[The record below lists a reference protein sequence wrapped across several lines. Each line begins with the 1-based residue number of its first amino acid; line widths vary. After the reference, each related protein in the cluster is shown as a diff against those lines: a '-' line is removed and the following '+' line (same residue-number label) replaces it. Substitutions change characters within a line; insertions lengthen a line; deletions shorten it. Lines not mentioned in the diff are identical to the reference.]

1 MADDDL
7 ARRLGTADA
16 VVIGVGSMIGAGVFA
31 AFAPAAAAAGAGLL
45 VGLVIAAVIAYCNAT
60 ATAQL
65 AAQYPTSGGVYVYGR
80 ERLGEWPGFLAGW
93 SFVIGKTASCAAMA
107 LTFAAY
113 AVPSDWQRPAAAA
126 AVTVLAAVNYRG
138 ITRTARLTRMIVA
151 VVLVALAVAV
161 LAAWSGP
168 GSSEGV
174 GLSDVLGD
182 ARADWYGVLQAA
194 GMLFFAFAGYARIAT
209 LGEEVRDPARTI
221 PRAVALALG
230 LVVIVYAI
238 VAVTVLATLDGDGV
252 AETPVPL
259 VAAVDAGSWDWA
271 GPVVRVGAAAAA
283 LGALLAL
290 VAGVGRTTLAMARRH
305 DLPRWLAAVHPRHR
319 VPHHAEVALAAVVV
333 VAVLTVDLREAIGF
347 SSFGVLLYYLV
358 ANAAALTQERADR
371 RYPRA
376 LQVLGAT
383 GCVVLVATLPP
394 VSVLTGLAVLALGI
408 VYRLTTRRAPATRDG
423 NAGMLE

>member
-1 MADDDL
+1 MAADDL
-7 ARRLGTADA
+7 ARRLGTGDA

-45 VGLVIAAVIAYCNAT
+45 VGLLIAAVIAYCNAT

-80 ERLGEWPGFLAGW
+80 ERLGEWSGFLAGW
-93 SFVIGKTASCAAMA
+93 GFVIGKTASCAAMA

-113 AVPSDWQRPAAAA
+113 AVPSDWQRPTAAA
-126 AVTVLAAVNYRG
+126 AVIALAAVNYRG
-138 ITRTARLTRMIVA
+138 ITRTARLTRVIVA

-168 GSSEGV
+168 GSADVV
-174 GLSDVLGD
+174 GLSDVLDD

-194 GMLFFAFAGYARIAT
+194 GLLFFAFAGYARIAT

-230 LVVIVYAI
+230 FVVVVYAV
-238 VAVTVLATLDGDGV
+238 VAVTVLAVLGGDGV
-252 AETPVPL
+252 ADTPVPL

-290 VAGVGRTTLAMARRH
+290 VAGVGRTTMAMARND

-358 ANAAALTQERADR
+358 ANVAAITQQRSDR
-371 RYPRA
+371 RHPRA
-376 LQVLGAT
+376 LQVLGAV

-394 VSVLTGLAVLALGI
+394 LSVLTGLAVLAVGI
-408 VYRLTTRRAPATRDG
+408 AYRLLTRRTFG
-423 NAGMLE
+423 GS